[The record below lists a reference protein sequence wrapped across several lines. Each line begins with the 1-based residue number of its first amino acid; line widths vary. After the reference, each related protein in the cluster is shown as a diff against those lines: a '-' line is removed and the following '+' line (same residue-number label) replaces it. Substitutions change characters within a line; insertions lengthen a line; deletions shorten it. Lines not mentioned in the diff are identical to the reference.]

1 MTSKKRRQRGS
12 RTHGGGTHKNRRGAG
27 NRGGRGNAGRDKHQI
42 HGQEPLGKHG
52 FTRPPE
58 LDRDVRE
65 IALRSIDED
74 VALWAADGR
83 AEETDFGYKI
93 DVRDVVEDGHQADVV
108 KVLGSGQVRNQLEVV
123 ADAFTDAARDQIENA
138 GGDAVLT
145 ARAEA
150 RATAAEAEGTD
161 GDETENIENPAS
173 QG

>member
-58 LDRDVRE
+58 LDRDVSE
-65 IALRSIDED
+65 ISLRSIDED
-74 VALWAADGR
+74 VGLWAADGL
-83 AEETDFGYKI
+83 AEETDFGYRV
-93 DVRDVVEDGHQADVV
+93 DVRDVVEDGHDADVV
-108 KVLGSGQVRNQLEVV
+108 KVLGSGQVRTQIEVV
-123 ADAFTDAARDQIENA
+123 ADAFTDSARDAIESA

-145 ARAEA
+145 ERAEA
-150 RATAAEAEGTD
+150 RAAAEEAAGDE
-161 GDETENIENPAS
+161 GDETENVENPAS